1 MKIKRNKYHFLFI
14 VFIFIMLLVVSS
26 VNAIIKY
33 NEQKRNVY
41 SKMDIILENKSQ
53 EIEKFITKQEKF
65 FWQAYNQNLFIKLL
79 ETNKQDLEYNQ
90 TLNETINYFEKFPT
104 TSMGVIDN
112 KGIIVA
118 DKERWLIGYDTTES
132 YPESIMYLKED
143 FYEKENT
150 YMILP
155 HPDSGIFYL
164 LIMKKIFNKKGEFLG
179 YFSYRVPD
187 EEMVKFLMDLNG
199 ESNFIESYLVN
210 ENLFLLTPSK
220 ILKKENSGVLT
231 QVINTSTVSQC
242 VNNIEAIKQNKEI
255 NKSSGEIIEYITYSG
270 DEVVGIYNIIL
281 SPRWCLI
288 VEINKEK
295 MFEDFFKKIITNQLP
310 ASFL

>member
-1 MKIKRNKYHFLFI
+1 MKIKKNKYHFLFI
-14 VFIFIMLLVVSS
+14 VFIFIMLLIVSS

-33 NEQKRNVY
+33 NEQKRNIYV
-41 SKMDIILENKSQ
+41 KMNIILENKSQ
-53 EIEKFITKQEKF
+53 EIEKFIIKQEKF

-242 VNNIEAIKQNKEI
+242 INNIEAIKQNKEI
-255 NKSSGEIIEYITYSG
+255 NQSSGEIIEYITYSG
-270 DEVVGIYNIIL
+270 DKVIGIYNIIL

-288 VEINKEK
+288 VEVNKEK

-310 ASFL
+310 VSFS

>member
-1 MKIKRNKYHFLFI
+1 
-14 VFIFIMLLVVSS
+14 MLLIVSS

-33 NEQKRNVY
+33 NEQKRNIYV
-41 SKMDIILENKSQ
+41 KMNIILENKSQ
-53 EIEKFITKQEKF
+53 EIEKFIIKQEKF

>member
-242 VNNIEAIKQNKEI
+242 INNIEAIKQNKEI
-255 NKSSGEIIEYITYSG
+255 NQSSGEIIEYITYSG
-270 DEVVGIYNIIL
+270 DKVIGIYNIIL

-288 VEINKEK
+288 VEVNKEK

-310 ASFL
+310 VSFS

>member
-14 VFIFIMLLVVSS
+14 VFIFIMLLIVSS

-242 VNNIEAIKQNKEI
+242 INNIEAIKQNKEI
-255 NKSSGEIIEYITYSG
+255 NQSSGEIIEYITYSG

>member
-79 ETNKQDLEYNQ
+79 ETNKQDLEYNR

-104 TSMGVIDN
+104 TSMGVIDS

-143 FYEKENT
+143 FYEKKNT

-164 LIMKKIFNKKGEFLG
+164 LIMKKIFNKNGEFLG

-187 EEMVKFLMDLNG
+187 EE
-199 ESNFIESYLVN
+199 I
-210 ENLFLLTPSK
+210 
-220 ILKKENSGVLT
+220 
-231 QVINTSTVSQC
+231 
-242 VNNIEAIKQNKEI
+242 
-255 NKSSGEIIEYITYSG
+255 
-270 DEVVGIYNIIL
+270 
-281 SPRWCLI
+281 
-288 VEINKEK
+288 
-295 MFEDFFKKIITNQLP
+295 KKI
-310 ASFL
+310 AEY

>member
-79 ETNKQDLEYNQ
+79 ETNKQD
-90 TLNETINYFEKFPT
+90 
-104 TSMGVIDN
+104 
-112 KGIIVA
+112 
-118 DKERWLIGYDTTES
+118 
-132 YPESIMYLKED
+132 
-143 FYEKENT
+143 FYEKKNT

-164 LIMKKIFNKKGEFLG
+164 LIMKKIFNKNGEFLG

-187 EEMVKFLMDLNG
+187 EEMVQFLMDLNG
-199 ESNFIESYLVN
+199 ESSFIESYLVN

-242 VNNIEAIKQNKEI
+242 INNIEAIK
-255 NKSSGEIIEYITYSG
+255 
-270 DEVVGIYNIIL
+270 
-281 SPRWCLI
+281 
-288 VEINKEK
+288 
-295 MFEDFFKKIITNQLP
+295 
-310 ASFL
+310 

>member
-1 MKIKRNKYHFLFI
+1 MKIKKNKYHFLFI
-14 VFIFIMLLVVSS
+14 VFIFIMLLIVSS

-33 NEQKRNVY
+33 NEQKRNIYV
-41 SKMDIILENKSQ
+41 KMNIILENKSQ
-53 EIEKFITKQEKF
+53 EIEKFIIKQEKF

-164 LIMKKIFNKKGEFLG
+164 LIMKKIFNKNGEFLG

-187 EEMVKFLMDLNG
+187 EEMVQFLMDLNG
-199 ESNFIESYLVN
+199 ESSFIESYLVN

>member
-1 MKIKRNKYHFLFI
+1 MKIKKNKYHFLFI
-14 VFIFIMLLVVSS
+14 VFIFIMLLIVSS

-33 NEQKRNVY
+33 NEQKRNIYV
-41 SKMDIILENKSQ
+41 KMNIILENKSQ
-53 EIEKFITKQEKF
+53 EIEKFIIKQEKF

>member
-1 MKIKRNKYHFLFI
+1 MKIKKNKYHFLFI
-14 VFIFIMLLVVSS
+14 VFIFIMLLIVSS

-33 NEQKRNVY
+33 NEQKRNIYV
-41 SKMDIILENKSQ
+41 KMNIILENKSQ
-53 EIEKFITKQEKF
+53 EIEKFIIKQEKF

-132 YPESIMYLKED
+132 Y
-143 FYEKENT
+143 
-150 YMILP
+150 
-155 HPDSGIFYL
+155 PDSGIFYL

>member
-1 MKIKRNKYHFLFI
+1 MKIKKNKYHFLFI
-14 VFIFIMLLVVSS
+14 VFIFIMLLIVSS

-33 NEQKRNVY
+33 NEQKRNIYV
-41 SKMDIILENKSQ
+41 KMNIILENKSQ
-53 EIEKFITKQEKF
+53 EIEKFIIKQEKF

-90 TLNETINYFEKFPT
+90 TLNETINY
-104 TSMGVIDN
+104 
-112 KGIIVA
+112 
-118 DKERWLIGYDTTES
+118 
-132 YPESIMYLKED
+132 
-143 FYEKENT
+143 
-150 YMILP
+150 
-155 HPDSGIFYL
+155 
-164 LIMKKIFNKKGEFLG
+164 
-179 YFSYRVPD
+179 
-187 EEMVKFLMDLNG
+187 
-199 ESNFIESYLVN
+199 IESYLVN